1 MGRARRAGAV
11 ADDRTDVAGDR
22 GVGTALASTV
32 LGFADH
38 LRRMGVD
45 LPTSGVL
52 DAMAALGH
60 IDLASRAE
68 LKVALETTLVKRA
81 DDIGAFELAF
91 SRWFALPSRPPS
103 RPGVGTST
111 DGVGHAGGAQA
122 RGDEADH
129 TDVDEQGRDGAA
141 EASAIRELLAR
152 ALATG
157 DAAAMPELA
166 ARAVGRWAGLEAGAG
181 SDRYHL
187 QRLLRGLGLSAVAH
201 EAVRLE
207 RGDVERRSALDE
219 RVARADIEALLDRF
233 RQLLA
238 DEVRARRADE
248 SRRRPGTEGGPAYPH
263 APIDDVDFLRASTQE
278 LRQMRAAIRPLARR
292 LAAKVA
298 QRQRHGRAGR
308 LDMRRTLR
316 ASLESGGVPLDPAY
330 RHRRRTRPELWML
343 CDVSGSVAEFSRFT
357 LAFVYAMHE
366 EFSGLRTFVF
376 VDDVEE
382 ITDVLDRRLHDVDPY
397 ALLARAST
405 SRARHRSDYGRV
417 LRSFLDLYGPKLTP
431 RATLIITGDARSH
444 HQDPGTDALRALC
457 QRSRRVWFLNP
468 EPRRRWDQGDSLA
481 STYAAVCDRM
491 AEVRSLAQLTECVTD
506 LL

>member
-1 MGRARRAGAV
+1 MTRPSRGAV
-11 ADDRTDVAGDR
+11 AEDRTAVAADP

-45 LPTSGVL
+45 VPTSGVL
-52 DAMAALGH
+52 DAMAALAH
-60 IDLASRAE
+60 VDLASRAE
-68 LKVALETTLVKRA
+68 LKVALETTLVKQA

-91 SRWFALPSRPPS
+91 SRWFASRSRPPS
-103 RPGVGTST
+103 GPGAGTSA
-111 DGVGHAGGAQA
+111 DGVGHPGGTPA
-122 RGDEADH
+122 RPENDDADADGH
-129 TDVDEQGRDGAA
+129 ERDAAA

-157 DAAAMPELA
+157 DVAALPELA
-166 ARAVGRWAGLEAGAG
+166 ARAVERWAGLETVSG
-181 SDRYHL
+181 SGRYHL
-187 QRLLRGLGLSAVAH
+187 QRLVRGLGLSAVAH
-201 EAVRLE
+201 DALRIE

-219 RVARADIEALLDRF
+219 RLARADIEALIAQF
-233 RQLLA
+233 RRLLA
-238 DEVRARRADE
+238 DEVLARRADE
-248 SRRRPGTEGGPAYPH
+248 SRRRPSEGRLTHPH
-263 APIDDVDFLRASTQE
+263 AAIDDVEFLRASTQE

-292 LAAKVA
+292 LAVKLA
-298 QRQRHGRAGR
+298 QRQRHSRAGR

-330 RHRRRTRPELWML
+330 RHRRHTRPELWML

-376 VDDVEE
+376 VDDAEE

-397 ALLARAST
+397 ALLVRASR
-405 SRARHRSDYGRV
+405 SRAQRRSDYGRV
-417 LRSFLDLYGPKLTP
+417 LRHFLEAHGPQLTP
-431 RATLIITGDARSH
+431 RATLMITGDARTH

-457 QRSRRVWFLNP
+457 HRSRRVWFLNP

-491 AEVRSLAQLTECVTD
+491 AEVRNLAQLSECVTD